1 MLPSSARSMVIRDL
15 DPTRSLCRPDKTD
28 PVLIV
33 DPDAMLPR
41 AVLAECFQVIARGYP
56 KRPERNGGVQ
66 LVELA
71 FCGASQLL
79 GARSARRLGAAPVE
93 DVLRSLIM
101 ERANH
106 GPRPASLN
114 EDYNGYRYTCQA
126 DLANPARERFEPA
139 TSHEFMVPMVVPNI
153 SSPTVAGSRTC
164 HRAPLKHNGQRWC
177 ARTLPHGC
185 TLCTPELRYRNPITP
200 CDNTRGGSSQRR
212 CGSVRRPGPSAPPP
226 PRSGGAGLWLGHD
239 RRAWTARI
247 PAEPGNTLPGASSI
261 GSERVSAVHE
271 LSRRG

>member
-1 MLPSSARSMVIRDL
+1 MPKRRSSRSAVSGVTPRLPCTSSLTRGYETPSRSAKPVWLKPSGLRNSSSSISPGCVGAPSVGTRTIALLPSSARSMVIRDL
-15 DPTRSLCRPDKTD
+15 DPTRSLCRPAKTD

-93 DVLRSLIM
+93 DVLRSLTI

-106 GPRPASLN
+106 GRRPASLN
-114 EDYNGYRYTCQA
+114 EYYNGYRYMCQP
-126 DLANPARERFEPA
+126 DWPIPPASA
-139 TSHEFMVPMVVPNI
+139 
-153 SSPTVAGSRTC
+153 
-164 HRAPLKHNGQRWC
+164 
-177 ARTLPHGC
+177 
-185 TLCTPELRYRNPITP
+185 
-200 CDNTRGGSSQRR
+200 SSQRLPMSSW
-212 CGSVRRPGPSAPPP
+212 CQWWCQTFRRPPLQAVALGTAHRCNTTASAGMRWPCGITN
-226 PRSGGAGLWLGHD
+226 R
-239 RRAWTARI
+239 
-247 PAEPGNTLPGASSI
+247 
-261 GSERVSAVHE
+261 E
-271 LSRRG
+271 LYH